1 MSRADADER
10 IVEVI
15 SRFLNL
21 CPDAITGEMLAEMC
35 SDGLSAPEA
44 YALLLCA
51 SVNADTMT
59 ERLLLRDSKRIFFE
73 SDAGTYEQETYLKKV
88 PVPETEERNAALS
101 FVAIKPF
108 EAFPCGEMRAFEDG
122 AVLPQISWFRRPARF
137 PALFMDGRLY
147 MSIVPNE
154 ILTIAPEAARARG
167 SVLTLGLGM
176 GYFIFKALEN
186 PAVETVTCVEQD
198 ERVIN
203 LFCSHIRPRL
213 PRPEAL
219 TILQGDAFRLA
230 PKLYAEEKFDFVFAD
245 LWHDAQDGPEMY
257 LRLKRMER
265 DVPGRIY
272 SYWIENTLKYYI

>member
-10 IVEVI
+10 IMGAI

-21 CPDAITGEMLAEMC
+21 CPDAITGDMLKEMC
-35 SDGLSAPEA
+35 RGGLSAAEA

-51 SVNADTMT
+51 SIDADTET
-59 ERLLLRDSKRIFFE
+59 ERLMLRDSGRIFFE
-73 SDAGTYEQETYLKKV
+73 SDAGLYEKESYLAKV
-88 PVPETEERNAALS
+88 PVPETEDKNAALS
-101 FVAIKPF
+101 IVTIKPF
-108 EAFPCGEMRAFEDG
+108 EAFPCGEVRAFSDG
-122 AVLPQISWFRRPARF
+122 AVLPQISWFAREARF
-137 PALFMDGRLY
+137 PALLLDGRLY

-167 SVLTLGLGM
+167 RVLTLGLGM

-186 PAVETVTCVEQD
+186 PAVETVTCVERD
-198 ERVIN
+198 ERVIR
-203 LFCSHIRPRL
+203 LFCSHIRPHL

-219 TILQGDAFRLA
+219 TILQGDAFLLA
-230 PKLYAEEKFDFVFAD
+230 PRLYAEENFDFVFAD

-257 LRLKRMER
+257 LRLKQMELEA
-265 DVPGRIY
+265 PGRIY